1 MTSPFWRGFSAL
13 GGFSENDVTLSENP
27 EWRRHGAGQ
36 VAPGRGRGAAA
47 AACGPRTSR
56 GGSPDR
62 VRRSLPA
69 GRGCRRRH
77 CGCTLFRPMHLRG
90 AWGCGAPRRPVGAR
104 ARARGGRACGYAL
117 DGWWRAHSAG
127 RAGAWRHLG
136 RPCGRPA
143 QTRRG
148 LLGRGAPQQ
157 PVVVWACARDGRLR
171 RSALGDWMRV
181 HLAGRTGPRRHLARG
196 G

>member
-1 MTSPFWRGFSAL
+1 MDGNRWRW
-13 GGFSENDVTLSENP
+13 GG
-27 EWRRHGAGQ
+27 
-36 VAPGRGRGAAA
+36 GAAA
-47 AACGPRTSR
+47 RLEAAAVRSAPIPC
-56 GGSPDR
+56 SP
-62 VRRSLPA
+62 
-69 GRGCRRRH
+69 RRRIGWARRFRGARSP
-77 CGCTLFRPMHLRG
+77 CGALQQGLPIPGPMHLRG

-104 ARARGGRACGYAL
+104 ARARGGRACWYAL